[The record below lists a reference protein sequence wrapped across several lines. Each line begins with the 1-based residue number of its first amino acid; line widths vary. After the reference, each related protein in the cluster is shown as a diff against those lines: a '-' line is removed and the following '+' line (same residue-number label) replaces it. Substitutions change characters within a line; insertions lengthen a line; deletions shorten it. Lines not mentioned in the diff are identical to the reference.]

1 MSDDVLVEVNDLR
14 THFQLMEGL
23 VRAVDGASFTIRRGR
38 TLAVVGESGCGKSV
52 TARSILQI
60 VDRPGRV
67 VGGQILYHRRRRA
80 AAGTVQTE
88 TIDLA
93 KLHPRGRAIRDIRGK
108 DIAMIFQEPMSSF

>member
-60 VDRPGRV
+60 VDRPGRIV
-67 VGGQILYHRRRRA
+67 AGEILYHARRRRA
-80 AAGTVQTE
+80 DGTTVEE

-93 KLHPRGRAIRDIRGK
+93 KLHPHGAR
-108 DIAMIFQEPMSSF
+108 